1 MTLTELIQ
9 RIQHSFGKGGSKDKA
24 KSRLL
29 LVLQDDRLGLTA
41 EEKEAL
47 RQDILEAI
55 RKHLKIDAEG
65 FTMEFVSSPTDQNK
79 MHVSAP
85 VQVGRGPAN
94 FSK

>member
-1 MTLTELIQ
+1 MTLTE
-9 RIQHSFGKGGSKDKA
+9 RIQHFFGKGGSKDAA

-29 LVLQDDRLGLTA
+29 LVVQDDRLGLTA
-41 EEKEAL
+41 EKKEAL
-47 RQDILEAI
+47 RKDILEAI
-55 RKHLKIDAEG
+55 RKHLDIDAEG

-85 VQVGRGPAN
+85 VQVGRGTVD